1 MPVSALVIN
10 AVAFQ
15 IAWFAALYG
24 GIYDWLTLALLP
36 ALLAAIWHLSRHHS
50 HITKEI
56 GLFVGVI
63 ILGFFIEAAFIALG
77 AITFIGTPLFGF
89 GPPLWILAMWLAFA
103 TLPHGCLGWLRGK
116 WVLQIILGGLTGPLS
131 YLAGGKLGGATLHEP
146 VLTSLAIIGIGWAI
160 ALPVIFWMAG
170 RLRADQNGA

>member
-1 MPVSALVIN
+1 MPVSTLVIN

-24 GIYDWLTLALLP
+24 GIYDWLTLATLP
-36 ALLAAIWHLSRHHS
+36 ALLAAIWHLSRNRF
-50 HITKEI
+50 HINAEI
-56 GLFVGVI
+56 GLFIGVV
-63 ILGFFIEAAFIALG
+63 ILGFLIETAFVALG
-77 AITFIGTPLFGF
+77 AITFVGAPLFGF

-103 TLPHGCLGWLRGK
+103 TLPNGCLNWLKGK
-116 WVLQIILGGLTGPLS
+116 WVLQIALGGLTGPLS

-146 VLTSLAIIGIGWAI
+146 VLQSLAIIGIGWAF
-160 ALPVIFWMAG
+160 ALPVIFWLAG